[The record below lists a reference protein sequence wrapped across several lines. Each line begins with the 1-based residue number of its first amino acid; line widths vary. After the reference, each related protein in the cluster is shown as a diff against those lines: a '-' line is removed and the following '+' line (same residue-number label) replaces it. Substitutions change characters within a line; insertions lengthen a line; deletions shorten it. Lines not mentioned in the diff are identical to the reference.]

1 MPFVKNTLA
10 PPKTAGLLRLA
21 QITYAQFL
29 EASIN
34 QEWHGLGG
42 GMCSMDTD
50 LPLIDNDRITRA
62 AEGMI
67 SNYGK
72 DALAEAVR
80 RAQTMRSAGCD
91 PTAVAWERICEVIEG
106 RLGGLALVEPASTL
120 PQFDR
125 PQQAKEPFKAS
136 FFETL

>member
-1 MPFVKNTLA
+1 M
-10 PPKTAGLLRLA
+10 R
-21 QITYAQFL
+21 
-29 EASIN
+29 
-34 QEWHGLGG
+34 
-42 GMCSMDTD
+42 SMDID

-91 PTAVAWERICEVIEG
+91 PTAVAWERICDVIQG
-106 RLGGLALVEPASTL
+106 RLGGRALDEPASTL
-120 PQFDR
+120 SQLDR
-125 PQQAKEPFKAS
+125 PQRVKESVKAS
-136 FFETL
+136 LFETL

>member
-1 MPFVKNTLA
+1 
-10 PPKTAGLLRLA
+10 
-21 QITYAQFL
+21 
-29 EASIN
+29 
-34 QEWHGLGG
+34 
-42 GMCSMDTD
+42 MDIE

-80 RAQTMRSAGCD
+80 RAQRMRSAGCD
-91 PTAVAWERICEVIEG
+91 PTAVAWERICDVIQG
-106 RLGGLALVEPASTL
+106 RLCGHTPVEPASTL
-120 PQFDR
+120 SQIDR
-125 PQQAKEPFKAS
+125 PRRAEETVKAS